1 MAHAVDLLTSKA
13 SRWNGYALVIAISQY
28 QTVKPLPLAV
38 QNDANDIRATLTS
51 AAHCGYDPANVRF
64 LLDADATLAEIR
76 AGLSWLATVAGPDDS
91 VVVYFSGHGAR
102 LHNPGGYES
111 LLIPV
116 DADNKDLGKSS
127 LSETEL
133 STALNSIK
141 SARLLILIDACHSGG
156 AVVLKGDLGSQSVD
170 FGFSEK
176 SLQHLAEGHGRVAI
190 SSSRSTEYSLVMPG
204 ARNSVFTQHLLEVLK
219 GETASQS
226 DGFIRVFRVFEH
238 VAASVPVTTSE
249 RQHPI
254 FKASDVE
261 TNFPVALEKG
271 GSKAAGQVA
280 PRKTALEFDWEE
292 FGRILPELY
301 PLGPLDQEVWA
312 RAGGDVSRLKLQQSG
327 RTAWYS
333 SLATLRQGGGG
344 QLTKE
349 RLLETALSDFPAH
362 QGLRALLDRAL

>member
-1 MAHAVDLLTSKA
+1 MANVVDLLAPKA
-13 SRWNGYALVIAISQY
+13 SPWNGYALVIAISQY

-38 QNDANDIRATLTS
+38 QNDAKDIRSTLTS
-51 AAHCGYDPANVRF
+51 PSHCGYDPANVRF

-76 AGLSWLATVAGPDDS
+76 AGLSWLANVAGPDDS

-102 LHNPGGYES
+102 LQNSGGYES

-116 DADNKDLGKSS
+116 DADNKDLGASS

-133 STALNSIK
+133 STALKSIR

-156 AVVLKGDLGSQSVD
+156 AVVLKGDAGSQSVD
-170 FGFSEK
+170 SGFGEK

-190 SSSRSTEYSLVMPG
+190 SSSRSTEYSLVMPA

-219 GETASQS
+219 GETASEG

-238 VAASVPVTTSE
+238 VAASVPVTTSK

-271 GSKAAGQVA
+271 GSKAAGQVGA
-280 PRKTALEFDWEE
+280 RMITPEFDWEE

-301 PLGPLDQEVWA
+301 PLGPLDQEVWT

-327 RTAWYS
+327 RTTWFS

-349 RLLETALSDFPAH
+349 RLLETALSDFPNH
-362 QGLRALLDRAL
+362 QGLRTLLDRSL

>member
-1 MAHAVDLLTSKA
+1 MALTAKA
-13 SRWNGYALVIAISQY
+13 SHWNGYALIIAISQY
-28 QTVKPLPLAV
+28 QTVKPLPIAV
-38 QNDANDIRATLTS
+38 QNDANDVRSTLTS
-51 AAHCGYDPANVRF
+51 PAHCGYDPANVRF
-64 LLDADATLAEIR
+64 LLDADATLAAIR
-76 AGLSWLATVAGPDDS
+76 AGFSWLATVAGPDDS
-91 VVVYFSGHGAR
+91 VVVYFSGHGAL

-111 LLIPV
+111 VLIPV

-133 STALNSIK
+133 STALKSIK

-156 AVVLKGDLGSQSVD
+156 AVVLKSDLGSQSVD
-170 FGFSEK
+170 AGFGEK

-219 GETASQS
+219 GETASQG

-261 TNFPVALEKG
+261 RNFPVALEKG
-271 GSKAAGQVA
+271 GSKAVGQVA
-280 PRKTALEFDWEE
+280 PASPEFDWEE

-327 RTAWYS
+327 RTAWFS
-333 SLATLRQGGGG
+333 SLAMLRQGGGG

-349 RLLETALSDFPAH
+349 RLLEIALSDFPGH
-362 QGLRALLDRAL
+362 QGLRVLLGRPL

>member
-1 MAHAVDLLTSKA
+1 MADVVDLLASKA
-13 SRWNGYALVIAISQY
+13 SPWNGYALVIAISKY

-38 QNDANDIRATLTS
+38 QNDANDIRSTLTS
-51 AAHCGYDPANVRF
+51 PAHCGYDPANVRL
-64 LLDADATLAEIR
+64 LLDADATLAQIR
-76 AGLSWLATVAGPDDS
+76 TGLSWLATVAGPDDS

-102 LHNPGGYES
+102 LHNSGGDES

-116 DADNKDLGKSS
+116 DADNKDLCTTS

-133 STALNSIK
+133 SAALKAIR

-156 AVVLKGDLGSQSVD
+156 AVVLKGDAGLQSVD
-170 FGFSEK
+170 SGFGEK

-219 GETASQS
+219 GETPSQGN
-226 DGFIRVFRVFEH
+226 GFVRVFHVFEH

-249 RQHPI
+249 QQHPI
-254 FKASDVE
+254 FKATDVE

-271 GSKAAGQVA
+271 GRKASGQVA
-280 PRKTALEFDWEE
+280 PRKISPEFDWEE

-327 RTAWYS
+327 RTTWFS

-349 RLLETALSDFPAH
+349 HLLETALSDFPNH
-362 QGLRALLDRAL
+362 QGLRALLNRAS

>member
-1 MAHAVDLLTSKA
+1 MADAVDLLGSKA
-13 SRWNGYALVIAISQY
+13 SHWNGYALVIAISQY
-28 QTVKPLPLAV
+28 QAVKRLPLAV
-38 QNDANDIRATLTS
+38 QNDANDIRSTLTS
-51 AAHCGYDPANVRF
+51 PSHCGYDPANVRF

-102 LHNPGGYES
+102 LQNSGGYES

-116 DADNKDLGKSS
+116 DADNRDLGASS
-127 LSETEL
+127 LSEAEL
-133 STALNSIK
+133 STALKSIR

-156 AVVLKGDLGSQSVD
+156 AVVLKGNAVSQSVD
-170 FGFSEK
+170 PGFGEK
-176 SLQHLAEGHGRVAI
+176 SLQHLAEGNGRVAI
-190 SSSRSTEYSLVMPG
+190 SSSRSMEYSLVMPG

-219 GETASQS
+219 GETASQG

-238 VAASVPVTTSE
+238 VAASVPVTTSGQ
-249 RQHPI
+249 QHPI
-254 FKASDVE
+254 LKASDVE

-280 PRKTALEFDWEE
+280 PRKIAPEFDWNE

-327 RTAWYS
+327 RTTWFS

-349 RLLETALSDFPAH
+349 RLLETALSDFPNH
-362 QGLRALLDRAL
+362 PGLRALLDRAL

>member
-1 MAHAVDLLTSKA
+1 
-13 SRWNGYALVIAISQY
+13 
-28 QTVKPLPLAV
+28 
-38 QNDANDIRATLTS
+38 
-51 AAHCGYDPANVRF
+51 
-64 LLDADATLAEIR
+64 
-76 AGLSWLATVAGPDDS
+76 
-91 VVVYFSGHGAR
+91 
-102 LHNPGGYES
+102 
-111 LLIPV
+111 
-116 DADNKDLGKSS
+116 
-127 LSETEL
+127 
-133 STALNSIK
+133 
-141 SARLLILIDACHSGG
+141 
-156 AVVLKGDLGSQSVD
+156 VLKGDAGSQSVD
-170 FGFSEK
+170 SGFGEK

-190 SSSRSTEYSLVMPG
+190 SSSRSTEYSLIMPA

-219 GETASQS
+219 GGTASQG

-271 GSKAAGQVA
+271 GSKAAGQLGA
-280 PRKTALEFDWEE
+280 RMITPEFDWEE

-301 PLGPLDQEVWA
+301 PFGPLDQEVWA

-327 RTAWYS
+327 RTTWFS

-349 RLLETALSDFPAH
+349 RLLETALSDFPNH
-362 QGLRALLDRAL
+362 QGLRALLDRSL

>member
-1 MAHAVDLLTSKA
+1 MADVVDLLASKA
-13 SRWNGYALVIAISQY
+13 SPWNGYALVIAISKY

-38 QNDANDIRATLTS
+38 QNDANDIRSTLTS
-51 AAHCGYDPANVRF
+51 PAHCGYDPANVRL
-64 LLDADATLAEIR
+64 LLDADATLAQIR
-76 AGLSWLATVAGPDDS
+76 TGLSWLATVAGPDDS

-102 LHNPGGYES
+102 LHNSGGDES

-116 DADNKDLGKSS
+116 DADNKDLCTTS

-133 STALNSIK
+133 SAALK
-141 SARLLILIDACHSGG
+141 
-156 AVVLKGDLGSQSVD
+156 
-170 FGFSEK
+170 
-176 SLQHLAEGHGRVAI
+176 AI
-190 SSSRSTEYSLVMPG
+190 RSRSTEYSLVMPG

-219 GETASQS
+219 GETPSQGN
-226 DGFIRVFRVFEH
+226 GFVRVFHVFEH

-249 RQHPI
+249 QQHPI
-254 FKASDVE
+254 FKATDVE

-271 GSKAAGQVA
+271 GRKASGQVA
-280 PRKTALEFDWEE
+280 PRKISPEFDWEE

-327 RTAWYS
+327 RTTWFS

-349 RLLETALSDFPAH
+349 HLLETALSDFPNH
-362 QGLRALLDRAL
+362 QGLRALLNRAS